1 VEEFSSP
8 AVDQAERDGYPF
20 LAWRDPHGRVQV
32 LSLRDGW
39 DQVTIGRGPSADV
52 GLPWDTLVSNVHAEL
67 SRIGDDWA
75 VVDDGLSANGTF
87 VNGERVERRRR
98 LRDGDELRCG
108 QTPLRFRAPFDAGQ
122 RTEIAH
128 PRPPGV

>member
-1 VEEFSSP
+1 MEEPEGP
-8 AVDQAERDGYPF
+8 AIAEAEREGYPF
-20 LAWRDPHGRVQV
+20 LAWRDPHGRVHA

-39 DQVTIGRGPSADV
+39 DRVTIGRGPSADV
-52 GLPWDTLVSNVHAEL
+52 GLPWDSLVSNVHAEL
-67 SRIGDDWA
+67 VRIADDWA

-87 VNGERVERRRR
+87 VNAERVERRRR

-108 QTPLRFRAPFDAGQ
+108 ETPIRFRAPFGMEQ

-128 PRPPGV
+128 SRPPGV